1 MAQEDCC
8 SNIAFELIDRRTV
21 QFSVSETAL
30 SSIGRFFET
39 LFEVVHGVL
48 ASRFAFHKIRFLKIR
63 RMQDG
68 YCFVSAGQSKRTAS
82 PFANPLFLCDDSE
95 GVASNKVHTIPFA
108 RAKQRI
114 DVLFLAMVN
123 SFNAIFFRDVPPFR
137 LRRPS
142 PAVCG
147 KNIVWRTTRQAI
159 RNRESIALN
168 SSVLQKL
175 VKELARLAP

>member
-1 MAQEDCC
+1 M
-8 SNIAFELIDRRTV
+8 
-21 QFSVSETAL
+21 
-30 SSIGRFFET
+30 
-39 LFEVVHGVL
+39 
-48 ASRFAFHKIRFLKIR
+48 
-63 RMQDG
+63 
-68 YCFVSAGQSKRTAS
+68 SAGQFKRTAS

-123 SFNAIFFRDVPPFR
+123 SFNAIFFRDVARFDDQA
-137 LRRPS
+137 LLS
-142 PAVCG
+142 VG
-147 KNIVWRTTRQAI
+147 FFYVRTTGQAI

>member
-1 MAQEDCC
+1 
-8 SNIAFELIDRRTV
+8 
-21 QFSVSETAL
+21 
-30 SSIGRFFET
+30 
-39 LFEVVHGVL
+39 
-48 ASRFAFHKIRFLKIR
+48 
-63 RMQDG
+63 MQDG
-68 YCFVSAGQSKRTAS
+68 YLLCGPLGNLSGR
-82 PFANPLFLCDDSE
+82 PLPLANPLLLCDDSE

-123 SFNAIFFRDVPPFR
+123 SFNAIFFRDVPLFR

-147 KNIVWRTTRQAI
+147 ENIVWRTTGQAI

-168 SSVLQKL
+168 PSVLQKL